1 MGVMKNALPFWPAR
15 KALKAHFP
23 ALRLTGPRVILR
35 PPLPGD
41 FADWVDVRERSRDH
55 LTPFEPAWHPKAL
68 TAEYFAH
75 RIGLQSRD
83 WERGLSCSFL
93 LFRAPDDTHPNITL
107 IGGVNLNNICRGSAQ
122 FASLGY
128 WLGTEHQGHGYMHE
142 GLRLVMTYAFTAQK
156 LHRLN
161 AATLPHNGRSIKL
174 LRHLGFE
181 EEGFAKSYLEINNEW
196 QDHILFGITEDG
208 FKRQGPIIA

>member
-1 MGVMKNALPFWPAR
+1 MKNTLPFWPAR
-15 KALKAHFP
+15 KAAKAHFP
-23 ALRLTGPRVILR
+23 ALRLTGARVILR

-41 FADWVDVRERSRDH
+41 FGDWVNLREASRDH
-55 LTPFEPAWHPKAL
+55 LTPFEPAWHPKSL
-68 TAEYFAH
+68 TPEYYAH
-75 RIGLQSRD
+75 RIALQSRD

-93 LFRAPDDTHPNITL
+93 LFRAPDNAL

-122 FASLGY
+122 SASPGY
-128 WLGTEHQGHGYMHE
+128 WLGAQHQGQGYMHE
-142 GLRLVMTYAFTAQK
+142 ALHLAITYAFTAQK

-196 QDHILFGITEDG
+196 QDHILFGITADQ